1 MKPYFKSPLHLTIF
15 FTEITLI
22 FVAIGT
28 FVQGVIAYCM
38 GYHHGF
44 KEPWPQIQSALYIS
58 FFTILVAFCVYI
70 LVVAII
76 QPETTNE
83 KVENKQ

>member
-15 FTEITLI
+15 FIEITLI

-28 FVQGVIAYCM
+28 FVQGAIAYFM

-44 KEPWPQIQSALYIS
+44 HTFLDSDEFALFLRIAVPVFTLV
-58 FFTILVAFCVYI
+58 FFIDL
-70 LVVAII
+70 II
-76 QPETTNE
+76 FIVRKMP
-83 KVENKQ
+83 KRV